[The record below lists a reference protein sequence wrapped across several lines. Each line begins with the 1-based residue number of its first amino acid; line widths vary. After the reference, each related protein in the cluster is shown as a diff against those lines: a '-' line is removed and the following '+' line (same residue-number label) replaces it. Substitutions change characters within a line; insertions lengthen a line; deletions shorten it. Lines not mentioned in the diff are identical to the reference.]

1 VHGLVGPSVP
11 PQAPMD
17 QVRETL
23 DRMRARRIWPESPT
37 ALGREVLPGPPV
49 AARVTAGRP
58 GAGPRPGGQT
68 HVTQLVLIL
77 VLLLM
82 ATISS
87 ILLGLTKKQGWW

>member
-17 QVRETL
+17 EVRETL

-49 AARVTAGRP
+49 AARVTAGH
-58 GAGPRPGGQT
+58 QE
-68 HVTQLVLIL
+68 LVRDLEDRR
-77 VLLLM
+77 
-82 ATISS
+82 TSPNWS
-87 ILLGLTKKQGWW
+87 